1 MEILLPRGKRN
12 LGGGG
17 IRAEGL
23 GIRAEGLGLRV
34 EGLGLMGDGGGFR
47 ALLPTL
53 SSLLLNSLF
62 CTPINCPSTSK

>member
-23 GIRAEGLGLRV
+23 GLRV
-34 EGLGLMGDGGGFR
+34 EGLGLMGDGGGWR
-47 ALLPTL
+47 V
-53 SSLLLNSLF
+53 
-62 CTPINCPSTSK
+62 